1 MACGEFAEP
10 IYKLIEELGDTDEAR
25 EKVLDSLVRFLRG
38 QTIEDFVESFR
49 QDYNM
54 NDDETEDM
62 ETNEYVLCFTCQDTY
77 LEGSSCTTCDSEET
91 QPPVGSSRYFSSQ
104 IPEC

>member
-10 IYKLIEELGDTDEAR
+10 IYRLIEKLGDTDEGR
-25 EKVLDSLVRFLRG
+25 ELVLTSLIKFLPG

-49 QDYNM
+49 RDYDM
-54 NDDETEDM
+54 NEDETEDF
-62 ETNEYVLCFTCQDTY
+62 ETNEYAICMDCQDTY
-77 LEGSSCTTCDSEET
+77 HEDEYHECT
-91 QPPVGSSRYFSSQ
+91 QPPQGSNRFFSSL

>member
-10 IYKLIEELGDTDEAR
+10 IYKLIEELGDSDEGR
-25 EKVLDSLVRFLRG
+25 ELVLSSLIKFLPG

-49 QDYNM
+49 SDYDLS
-54 NDDETEDM
+54 DDETEDM
-62 ETNEYVLCFTCQDTY
+62 ET
-77 LEGSSCTTCDSEET
+77 
-91 QPPVGSSRYFSSQ
+91 QPPIGSSRFFSSK